1 MILKFPQA
9 INNLKFGTEYI
20 YGGVRDITTEE
31 EFNTVRWKQDDNS
44 FSTNN
49 PHSEL
54 TWTKVKAEMDKL

>member
-20 YGGVRDITTEE
+20 YGGVHDITTEE